1 MIRKTPIFAIFFGGN
16 IFKIIT
22 SFPAS
27 HNNSPAP
34 TWSHP
39 NIVMAPRESQHRDPD
54 PKTTEALSDIFSQA
68 LASAEIE
75 GFTSESGE

>member
-1 MIRKTPIFAIFFGGN
+1 
-16 IFKIIT
+16 
-22 SFPAS
+22 
-27 HNNSPAP
+27 
-34 TWSHP
+34 
-39 NIVMAPRESQHRDPD
+39 MAPRESQHRDPD